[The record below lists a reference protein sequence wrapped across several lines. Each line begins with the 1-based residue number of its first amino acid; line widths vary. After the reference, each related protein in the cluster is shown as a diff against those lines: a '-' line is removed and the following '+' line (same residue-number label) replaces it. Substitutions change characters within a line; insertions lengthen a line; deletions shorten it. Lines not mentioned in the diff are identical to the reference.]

1 MKETTEEYLSLLEDI
16 AFDTPYEGAFL
27 INNLTKLVERLGDVS
42 SATEAVI
49 EEELEKLQKLK
60 KDMTVDMS

>member
-16 AFDTPYEGAFL
+16 AFDTPYESTFL

-49 EEELEKLQKLK
+49 EEELKKLQKLK
-60 KDMTVDMS
+60 KDMTC